1 MTRAHLRS
9 RLAAGGNAITSL
21 LDATQ
26 PGEERY
32 SPAPDRWSLVEIVN
46 HLADEEANDFR
57 ARLRSVVE
65 DPGRDWSFFNPSS
78 GVEDGS
84 YASRDFGESVARW
97 RRERAASLAWLDGLE
112 EIDPA
117 VRYAGARADEAGVC
131 AGDLMSSWIAHD
143 YFHLRQIARLRWD
156 YLASDESPWSPGYA
170 GEE

>member
-1 MTRAHLRS
+1 MTHTHLRDRLANGGEAIS
-9 RLAAGGNAITSL
+9 RLLETLA
-21 LDATQ
+21 
-26 PGEERY
+26 PGEERWK
-32 SPAPDRWSLVEIVN
+32 PDAGRWSLVEIVN

-65 DPGRDWSFFNPSS
+65 DPGRDWSFFNPSD

-84 YASRDFGESVARW
+84 YATRDFDESVARW
-97 RRERAASLAWLDGLE
+97 RKERAASLAWLDGLDA
-112 EIDPA
+112 IDPA
-117 VRYAGARADEAGVC
+117 VRYAGARAKEARVS

-156 YLASDESPWSPGYA
+156 YLASEEVAYSPGYA